1 MDTHTL
7 AADRITDS
15 GHAAGHAIWSAVDA
29 ANIRR
34 EVLNFECM
42 LDMLADEIQDEQ
54 ERELFR
60 AAALMCIPNVMLDSE
75 RRKRIAREH
84 DAAYCNFVH
93 AAQADAEATAI
104 DHAYD
109 VARDERMMVGVI

>member
-1 MDTHTL
+1 MDAHTL
-7 AADRITDS
+7 AADRITDA
-15 GHAAGHAIWSAVDA
+15 GHAAGNAIWSAVDA
-29 ANIRR
+29 ANIKR

-60 AAALMCIPNVMLDSE
+60 AAALMCIPHVMLDSE

-84 DAAYCNFVH
+84 DAAYVNFVH
-93 AAQADAEATAI
+93 AAQADAEAAAI
-104 DHAYD
+104 DQAYD
-109 VARDERMMVGVI
+109 VARDERMMGDAA